1 LFLYSTSSGTCI
13 PQPGIYEKY
22 DSYFEAMMSGVCP
35 PIILLILGCLLMRN
49 VRAVARRQV
58 VPIVGAPQINNTNQT
73 YIQQIDAQITTM
85 LLLQSFIAIPSFLP
99 FGAQDLYSSITL
111 NWYKSPLRLAWE
123 SVFIQLIRLFSYLFY
138 STSFYVSCFSSRGFR
153 RQVLHSLAIKRYTA
167 HSDPVNTNGQIIST
181 NITRKTEQK
190 ES

>member
-1 LFLYSTSSGTCI
+1 MAPTVISIWFILTCHRLFLYSISSGTCI
-13 PQPGIYEKY
+13 PQPGIYEIY

-99 FGAQDLYSSITL
+99 YGAQ
-111 NWYKSPLRLAWE
+111 K
-123 SVFIQLIRLFSYLFY
+123 
-138 STSFYVSCFSSRGFR
+138 
-153 RQVLHSLAIKRYTA
+153 
-167 HSDPVNTNGQIIST
+167 
-181 NITRKTEQK
+181 
-190 ES
+190 